1 MIDFD
6 RIHHKIFVIE
16 SNLSKLKVLSKEP
29 MDVFLSDFRYVESAK
44 HLLQVSIECMID
56 ICEHIVA
63 KKRLGTPD
71 SSAECI
77 KLVFT
82 SGYVSKDNMESY
94 ITMTKFRNR
103 IVHLYHEVDDE
114 ELFSIIQNNLQDF
127 SSFIKEIV
135 IGFCS

>member
-1 MIDFD
+1 MDFD
-6 RIHHKIFVIE
+6 RIHRKIVVIE

-29 MDVFLSDFRYVESAK
+29 LDVFLSDFRNIESAK
-44 HLLQVSIECMID
+44 YLLLVSIECMID

-63 KKRLGTPD
+63 KKRLGIPD

-77 KLVFT
+77 RFVFT

>member
-6 RIHHKIFVIE
+6 RIHRKIAVIE

-29 MDVFLSDFRYVESAK
+29 LDVFLSDFRDIESAK

-56 ICEHIVA
+56 ICDHIVA

-77 KLVFT
+77 RLVFN
-82 SGYVSKDNMESY
+82 SGYLSKDNMENY

-103 IVHLYHEVDDE
+103 IVHLYHDVEDE
-114 ELFSIIQNNLQDF
+114 ELFSIIQNNLHDF
-127 SSFIKEIV
+127 SSFIREIV
-135 IGFCS
+135 IGFCL